1 MQLFG
6 IFPESRK
13 EYIRPKIET
22 KEWEFCKQKTWG
34 MSLWYQID
42 IEARVGAR
50 FEIENLGT
58 AASKLGKALLS
69 QAGIDGDSISVDHS
83 VSC

>member
-1 MQLFG
+1 
-6 IFPESRK
+6 
-13 EYIRPKIET
+13 
-22 KEWEFCKQKTWG
+22 